1 MATACSGIILA
12 GGMATRFS
20 GKPKALLPLGRQC
33 VLDYI
38 FDVYRAVFDDIV
50 LVANDPVTYQ
60 RWDALIVSDL
70 FPDRSSLTG
79 IHAGL
84 FYCRH
89 PYGFI
94 SACDTPFLRAET
106 VTALIGAVEPG
117 VDVVIPETAAGVE
130 PLCAVYS
137 ARCLH
142 VIERSLRQ
150 RQFKIQHIFS
160 AVKVRKIP
168 AADLRQTDPDLRC
181 FFNINTPEDLAAAE
195 ALLGEGARKLDR

>member
-1 MATACSGIILA
+1 
-12 GGMATRFS
+12 MATRFS

-38 FDVYRAVFDDIV
+38 FRVYQAVFDDIV
-50 LVANDPVTYQ
+50 LVANDPVNYQ

-70 FPDRSSLTG
+70 FPYRSSLTG
-79 IHAGL
+79 IHTGL
-84 FYCRH
+84 FHCRH
-89 PYGFI
+89 PYAFV
-94 SACDTPFLRAET
+94 SACDTPFLRTET
-106 VTALIGAVEPG
+106 VTALICAVEPG

-142 VIERSLRQ
+142 AIERSLQ
-150 RQFKIQHIFS
+150 QKQFKIQQIFNS
-160 AVKVRKIP
+160 VKVRKIP
-168 AADLRQTDPDLRC
+168 EADLRQTDPDLRC

-195 ALLGEGARKLDR
+195 RLLAESSRKPEG